1 MCHNIQNKQLYPILS
16 GKSFECHTEKLLN
29 QSLCKIDVFI
39 LFGLNSTNQGLPM
52 ELRIRIILVLLPL
65 HNEGERMDLEVT
77 TIKSTVCYYRDE
89 L

>member
-1 MCHNIQNKQLYPILS
+1 
-16 GKSFECHTEKLLN
+16 
-29 QSLCKIDVFI
+29 
-39 LFGLNSTNQGLPM
+39 M